1 MDFNSLGINI
11 QKNINLIMKNVN
23 IQRLSNNPIT
33 LDYNTIKR
41 ILLKKTNLTVIC
53 SIIERLISNF
63 IRIKNEKE
71 NSNKMNYLTVEK
83 IY

>member
-1 MDFNSLGINI
+1 
-11 QKNINLIMKNVN
+11 MKNVN

-53 SIIERLISNF
+53 SIIERLILKF
-63 IRIKNEKE
+63 LLELKMKKRIRTK
-71 NSNKMNYLTVEK
+71 
-83 IY
+83 

>member
-41 ILLKKTNLTVIC
+41 ILLKKN
-53 SIIERLISNF
+53 
-63 IRIKNEKE
+63 
-71 NSNKMNYLTVEK
+71 
-83 IY
+83 